1 MLSAES
7 PDPMSIVQSQAHR
20 KNSVDIHMLGEKA
33 YEKTATKI
41 REWRKN
47 IRESEQ
53 RRLRRTALDM

>member
-1 MLSAES
+1 
-7 PDPMSIVQSQAHR
+7 MSIVQSQAHR